1 MDIIRFLQEEDSA
14 VIEGCRVPLT
24 FGGATAL
31 IVVFCLAGIIWSII
45 NYRLVKRID
54 VSLGSN
60 G

>member
-1 MDIIRFLQEEDSA
+1 M
-14 VIEGCRVPLT
+14 G

-31 IVVFCLAGIIWSII
+31 IVVFCFAGIIWSII